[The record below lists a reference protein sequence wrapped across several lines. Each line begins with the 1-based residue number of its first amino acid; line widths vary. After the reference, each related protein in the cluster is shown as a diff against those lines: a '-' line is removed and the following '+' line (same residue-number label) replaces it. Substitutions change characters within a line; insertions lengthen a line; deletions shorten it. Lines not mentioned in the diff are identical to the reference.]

1 MYYGKGNYDNYDVV
15 VANETELRVQNA
27 TKQNKSYVCEVF
39 FLNMTV
45 DLKDQQE

>member
-39 FLNMTV
+39 F
-45 DLKDQQE
+45 